1 MERTENKQIF
11 ITNLKHIRMKT
22 LKNLL
27 TAATLMPLFAACIG
41 SETEQAGFSTVAF
54 TIPYA
59 NSTNGMIAFATY
71 GKWHITQNS
80 GNNWCNIKTMEGAA
94 NMIYQ
99 IPFTVTSNTTGE
111 ARNAS
116 FTLQDNANEDI
127 KINFQLYQYATRG
140 DGTLGNADM
149 IKRIEGTDGSL
160 ITAGYDDLYRPTS
173 LTIEKNG
180 TMLRNLEISY
190 SDESD
195 STVTVNSTRIGATA
209 PTMLTSKYDMGYQP
223 IKLTS
228 STDTVCYREQGYLYG
243 SSSFAFNV
251 EERYKGGEY
260 TVQALKLNSQQSLAP
275 DGKHVSDSL
284 RYMHRYADGTVL
296 IEKLKLTYSSRD
308 NRKQSLDINQLLLG
322 VEECNPYTLI
332 SMFKHARNSSVIS
345 EAESE
350 KSRLTM
356 KTTANADGSINT
368 LTVTRKPVINDGAE
382 PETVTYTFSY

>member
-1 MERTENKQIF
+1 
-11 ITNLKHIRMKT
+11 MKT

-54 TIPYA
+54 TVPYA
-59 NSTNGMIAFATY
+59 NSTDGMIAFVTY

-80 GNNWCNIKTMEGAA
+80 GKNWCNIKTMEGEA
-94 NMIYQ
+94 NMIYN
-99 IPFTVTSNTTGE
+99 IPFTATINTTGE

-116 FTLQDNANEDI
+116 FTLQDNANEDV

-140 DGTLGNADM
+140 DGTLGNAAM
-149 IKRIEGTDGSL
+149 IRRIEGTDGSL

-180 TMLRNLEISY
+180 TTLRNLEISY
-190 SDESD
+190 SDASD
-195 STVTVNSTRIGATA
+195 STVTVNSTRTGTTA
-209 PTMLTSKYDMGYQP
+209 PTTLKSKYDMGYQP
-223 IKLTS
+223 VKLIS
-228 STDTVCYREQGYLYG
+228 STDTVCYREQGFVYG
-243 SSSFAFNV
+243 SSSYAFNV
-251 EERYKGGEY
+251 EERYQGGEY
-260 TVQALKLNSQQSLAP
+260 TIQALKLNSQQSLAP

-284 RYMHRYADGTVL
+284 RYMHRYADGTVMM
-296 IEKLKLTYSSRD
+296 EKLKLTYSSRD
-308 NRKQSLDINQLLLG
+308 NRQQSLDINQLLLG

-350 KSRLTM
+350 DSRLTV
-356 KTTANADGSINT
+356 KTTANADGSVGT
-368 LTVTRKPVINDGAE
+368 MTVTRTPLGKDGGE
-382 PETVTYTFSY
+382 EKTVTYTFSY